1 MELHWR
7 NEQYSLPVLDKH
19 GSFTYTLYRNLTMK
33 EGKDVIDY
41 CQPEEGVQIAEGTEA
56 RREQLARFCKALA
69 HPARVQILHYLGT
82 LDACMCGDIVEQIP
96 LAQSTVSQH
105 LKVLKEA
112 GLIQGTID
120 GPRTSYCIN
129 RQALAVFKE
138 LVAQL

>member
-1 MELHWR
+1 MHSR
-7 NEQYSLPVLDKH
+7 NEQHSLPVLDQH
-19 GSFTYTLYRNLTMK
+19 GSLRCTLYRKITVK
-33 EGKDVIDY
+33 GSKDVIDC
-41 CQPEEGVQIAEGTEA
+41 CQPEEGVQISEGAEA

-69 HPARVQILHYLGT
+69 HPARVQILDYLGT

-129 RQALAVFKE
+129 LQALAVFKE
-138 LVAQL
+138 LVTQL

>member
-1 MELHWR
+1 
-7 NEQYSLPVLDKH
+7 
-19 GSFTYTLYRNLTMK
+19 MK
-33 EGKDVIDY
+33 ESKEMIDCCQQEEDVQVAASI
-41 CQPEEGVQIAEGTEA
+41 EE

-69 HPARVQILHYLGT
+69 HPARVHILQFLST
-82 LDACMCGDIVEQIP
+82 ADTCICGDIVEQLP

-120 GPRTSYCIN
+120 GPRTSYCVN

-138 LVAQL
+138 LLLLL

>member
-1 MELHWR
+1 MIDCCQ
-7 NEQYSLPVLDKH
+7 NEES
-19 GSFTYTLYRNLTMK
+19 
-33 EGKDVIDY
+33 
-41 CQPEEGVQIAEGTEA
+41 VQIAESIEE

-69 HPARVQILHYLGT
+69 HPARVHILEFLGT
-82 LDACMCGDIVEQIP
+82 ADACICGDIVEQLP

-138 LVAQL
+138 LVAQF

>member
-1 MELHWR
+1 MELYVR
-7 NEQYSLPVLDKH
+7 NEQHSLPVLNKH
-19 GSFTYTLYRNLTMK
+19 GSLRSTLYRKITMK
-33 EGKDVIDY
+33 EMKDVID
-41 CQPEEGVQIAEGTEA
+41 CCPPEEGVLIAKGTEA

-69 HPARVQILHYLGT
+69 HPARVQILDYLGT

-138 LVAQL
+138 LVTQL

>member
-1 MELHWR
+1 VELHVR
-7 NEQYSLPVLDKH
+7 NEQHSLPVLDKH
-19 GSFTYTLYRNLTMK
+19 GSLRSTLYRKITMK
-33 EGKDVIDY
+33 EMKDVID
-41 CQPEEGVQIAEGTEA
+41 CCPPEEGVLIAKETEA

-129 RQALAVFKE
+129 LQALAVFKE
-138 LVAQL
+138 LVTQL

>member
-1 MELHWR
+1 MHSR
-7 NEQYSLPVLDKH
+7 NEQHSLPVLDQH
-19 GSFTYTLYRNLTMK
+19 GSLRSTLYRNFTMK
-33 EGKDVIDY
+33 EMKDVIDR
-41 CQPEEGVQIAEGTEA
+41 CPPEEGVLIAKETEA

-69 HPARVQILHYLGT
+69 HPARVQILDYLGT
-82 LDACMCGDIVEQIP
+82 LDACMFGDIVEQIP

-138 LVAQL
+138 LVTQL

>member
-1 MELHWR
+1 M
-7 NEQYSLPVLDKH
+7 
-19 GSFTYTLYRNLTMK
+19 
-33 EGKDVIDY
+33 IDY

-69 HPARVQILHYLGT
+69 HPARVHILHYLST

-112 GLIQGTID
+112 RLIQGTID

-129 RQALAVFKE
+129 RQALAVYKE
-138 LVAQL
+138 LVTQL